1 MNAAPTSATA
11 DDALFEV
18 RDLRVDYV
26 TSRGFLGRPR
36 QTIRVL
42 DGFELGIRR
51 GETLGVVGESGCG
64 KTTLAH
70 SLARFIL
77 PAGGEVLFEGRDVLS
92 MDAAAMRAY
101 RRHVQLVFQNPFSSL
116 NPRLRVRSIVAE
128 PLLTH
133 LDLERGELDAQ
144 VEALLRETGLG
155 PDHLDRHP
163 HELSGGQAQRVALA
177 RAIALKPKMLL
188 LDEPTSA
195 LDVSVQ
201 AQILNLL
208 LELKREHDL
217 TYMIISHSLGVIRQ
231 VSDRIAVLYLGEIV
245 EQGTR
250 EHVFEAPTHPYTQ
263 ALLASTPVPDPER
276 RRRRV
281 SLRGSV
287 PSPADPPPGCRFHTR
302 CPHAMPV
309 CRTRKPPGT
318 ASPRTTGPPVT
329 WRRRAERLPGEPRR
343 NFPNQAGRRRETTTC
358 RAYPR
363 S

>member
-1 MNAAPTSATA
+1 MSAAAHES
-11 DDALFEV
+11 LFEV
-18 RDLRVDYV
+18 RNLSVDYV
-26 TSRGFLGRPR
+26 TARGFLGRPR
-36 QTIRVL
+36 QTIRIL
-42 DGFELGIRR
+42 DEFELQIQK
-51 GETLGVVGESGCG
+51 GETLGVVGESDCG

-70 SLARFIL
+70 SLARFL
-77 PAGGEVLFEGRDVLS
+77 RPAGGEVRFEGRDVLS
-92 MDAAAMRAY
+92 MDAAAMRSY

-116 NPRLRVRSIVAE
+116 NPRMRVRSIVAE

-133 LDLERGELDAQ
+133 LDLERGGLDAQ
-144 VEALLRETGLG
+144 VEALLRETGLSR
-155 PDHLDRHP
+155 DHMDRYP
-163 HELSGGQAQRVALA
+163 HELSGGQAKRVALA

-195 LDVSVQ
+195 LDLSVQ

-217 TYMIISHSLGVIRQ
+217 THMIISHSLGVIRQ

-250 EHVFEAPTHPYTQ
+250 ERVFGAPGHPYTQ

-276 RRRRV
+276 KRRRV

-287 PSPADPPPGCRFHTR
+287 PSPANPPPGCRFHTR

-309 CRTRKPPGT
+309 CRTRKP
-318 ASPRTTGPPVT
+318 ARH
-329 WRRRAERLPGEPRR
+329 RL
-343 NFPNQAGRRRETTTC
+343 AGDHWAAC
-358 RAYPR
+358 HLFAPD
-363 S
+363 

>member
-1 MNAAPTSATA
+1 MSEGAHLRVENLEVRFPTPQGELHAVRGVS
-11 DDALFEV
+11 FEV
-18 RDLRVDYV
+18 
-26 TSRGFLGRPR
+26 G
-36 QTIRVL
+36 
-42 DGFELGIRR
+42 R
-51 GETLGVVGESGCG
+51 GEMFGIVGESGCG
-64 KTTLAH
+64 KTATGRTVMKLVP
-70 SLARFIL
+70 RPGRI
-77 PAGGEVLFEGRDVLS
+77 AGGEVRFEGRDVLA
-92 MDAAAMRAY
+92 MDAAAMRGY

-116 NPRLRVRSIVAE
+116 NPRMRVRSIVAE

-155 PDHLDRHP
+155 RDHMDRYP

-250 EHVFEAPTHPYTQ
+250 ERVFGAPGHPYTQ

-276 RRRRV
+276 KRRRV
-281 SLRGSV
+281 SLRGNV
-287 PSPADPPPGCRFHTR
+287 PSPANPPPGCRFHTR

-309 CRTRKPPGT
+309 CRTRKP
-318 ASPRTTGPPVT
+318 ARH
-329 WRRRAERLPGEPRR
+329 RL
-343 NFPNQAGRRRETTTC
+343 AGDHWAAC
-358 RAYPR
+358 HLFAPD
-363 S
+363 

>member
-1 MNAAPTSATA
+1 MSATA
-11 DDALFEV
+11 QESLFEV
-18 RDLRVDYV
+18 RGLNVDYV

-36 QTIRVL
+36 QTVRVL
-42 DGFELGIRR
+42 DAFELQIRR

-70 SLARFIL
+70 TLARFIR
-77 PAGGEVLFEGRDVLS
+77 PAGGEVRFEGRDVLS
-92 MDAAAMRAY
+92 MNPTATRNY

-116 NPRLRVRSIVAE
+116 NPRMRVHSIVAE

-133 LDLERGELDAQ
+133 LDLEREELDAR

-155 PDHLDRHP
+155 REHMDRHP

-177 RAIALKPKMLL
+177 RAIALRPRMLL

-208 LELKREHDL
+208 LKLKREHDL

-250 EHVFEAPTHPYTQ
+250 ENVFGAPRHPYTQ
-263 ALLASTPVPDPER
+263 ALLAATPAPDPER
-276 RRRRV
+276 RRAR
-281 SLRGSV
+281 SV
-287 PSPADPPPGCRFHTR
+287 LGGNVPNPANPPPGCRFHTR
-302 CPHAMPV
+302 CPHAISV
-309 CRTRKPPGT
+309 CRTRKP
-318 ASPRTTGPPVT
+318 SRHQL
-329 WRRRAERLPGEPRR
+329 AEGHWAACHLI
-343 NFPNQAGRRRETTTC
+343 AT
-358 RAYPR
+358 
-363 S
+363 

>member
-1 MNAAPTSATA
+1 MN
-11 DDALFEV
+11 DAGHEALIEV
-18 RDLRVDYV
+18 RDLSVDYV

-36 QTIRVL
+36 RKIRVL
-42 DGFELGIRR
+42 DGFGLRIRK

-70 SLARFIL
+70 SLARFIR
-77 PAGGEVLFEGRDVLS
+77 PAGGEVRFEGRDVLS
-92 MDAAAMRAY
+92 MDAAAMRTY

-116 NPRLRVRSIVAE
+116 NPRMRVRSIVAE
-128 PLLTH
+128 PLVTH
-133 LDLERGELDAQ
+133 LDLPRGELDAR

-155 PDHLDRHP
+155 RDHLERHP

-177 RAIALKPKMLL
+177 RAIALKPKLLL

-208 LELKREHDL
+208 LELEREHDL

-245 EQGTR
+245 EQGPR
-250 EHVFEAPTHPYTQ
+250 ERVVGAPAHPYTR
-263 ALLASTPVPDPER
+263 ALLAATPVPDPER

-287 PSPADPPPGCRFHTR
+287 PSPADPPPGCRFHPR
-302 CPHAMPV
+302 CPRAMPGG
-309 CRTRKPPGT
+309 RTR
-318 ASPRTTGPPVT
+318 PPV
-329 WRRRAERLPGEPRR
+329 RHRLAGGHWAACHLLAPG
-343 NFPNQAGRRRETTTC
+343 
-358 RAYPR
+358 
-363 S
+363 